1 MTKDELINL
10 LRITGAQEA
19 SIDAVCAAYD
29 AGWNDALDDYAK
41 RIEPLPFGK
50 DGISA
55 LTMLDGNQVARRLN
69 EMKIIGLIQLTGN
82 TVKSNSGRNEREWQC
97 IQSD

>member
-1 MTKDELINL
+1 MTKDDLISL

-19 SIDAVCAAYD
+19 AIDAVCAAND

-50 DGISA
+50 D
-55 LTMLDGNQVARRLN
+55 T
-69 EMKIIGLIQLTGN
+69 IGSFGSFI
-82 TVKSNSGRNEREWQC
+82 K
-97 IQSD
+97 DAKK

>member
-1 MTKDELINL
+1 MTKDDLINL

-41 RIEPLPFGK
+41 RLEPLLFGK
-50 DGISA
+50 DTLDSFTVFIKSA
-55 LTMLDGNQVARRLN
+55 
-69 EMKIIGLIQLTGN
+69 K
-82 TVKSNSGRNEREWQC
+82 K
-97 IQSD
+97 

>member
-19 SIDAVCAAYD
+19 AIDAVCAAYD

-41 RIEPLPFGK
+41 RLVALPFEK
-50 DGISA
+50 D
-55 LTMLDGNQVARRLN
+55 T
-69 EMKIIGLIQLTGN
+69 IGSFGCFI
-82 TVKSNSGRNEREWQC
+82 K
-97 IQSD
+97 DAKK

>member
-29 AGWNDALDDYAK
+29 VGWNDALDDYAK
-41 RIEPLPFGK
+41 RLVVLPFEK
-50 DGISA
+50 DTIDSFGVFIKEA
-55 LTMLDGNQVARRLN
+55 
-69 EMKIIGLIQLTGN
+69 K
-82 TVKSNSGRNEREWQC
+82 K
-97 IQSD
+97 

>member
-1 MTKDELINL
+1 MKSNLQRGALTWGISGFAKVVGLPKKLADTKGIQMTKDDLISL

-19 SIDAVCAAYD
+19 AIDAVCAAYD

-50 DGISA
+50 VTIDSFSVFIKDA
-55 LTMLDGNQVARRLN
+55 
-69 EMKIIGLIQLTGN
+69 K
-82 TVKSNSGRNEREWQC
+82 K
-97 IQSD
+97 

>member
-1 MTKDELINL
+1 MTKDDLINL

-41 RIEPLPFGK
+41 RLVGLPFGK
-50 DGISA
+50 D
-55 LTMLDGNQVARRLN
+55 TLDSFCVFI
-69 EMKIIGLIQLTGN
+69 KDS
-82 TVKSNSGRNEREWQC
+82 KK
-97 IQSD
+97 